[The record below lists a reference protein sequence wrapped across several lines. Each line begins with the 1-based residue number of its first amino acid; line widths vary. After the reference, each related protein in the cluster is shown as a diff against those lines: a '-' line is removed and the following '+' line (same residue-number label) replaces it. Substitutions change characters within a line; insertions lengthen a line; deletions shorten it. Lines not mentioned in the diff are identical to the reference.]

1 MIRGGVMAIWSMFV
15 EGISALLA
23 QLAQM
28 LDGSFGLAIIA
39 LALFVRLMLLPMT
52 LKVAEQGWHRQRQ
65 MAALKPELER
75 MHERYA
81 NDPAA
86 YAGATQALYR
96 EHGVTAGLGS
106 SLRVAVV
113 QAPIG
118 AGIYAAIR
126 QGVAGAGAFLWI
138 PKLARPDLWLA
149 VIVAALSFAAVLLN
163 PAMPEQTRTLL
174 QFLPV
179 VISFV
184 VVWHLAAGLG
194 LYWAGSTSVNL
205 LQILLLRR
213 RIRRMPS

>member
-1 MIRGGVMAIWSMFV
+1 MIVWSMFV
-15 EGISALLA
+15 EGLSALLA
-23 QLAQM
+23 QLAQL
-28 LDGSFGLAIIA
+28 LDGSFGLAVIA
-39 LALFVRLMLLPMT
+39 VALFVRLLLLPMT

-65 MAALKPELER
+65 MAALKPKLDHLRER
-75 MHERYA
+75 HIR
-81 NDPAA
+81 DPAA
-86 YAGATQALYR
+86 YARATQVLYS
-96 EHGVTAGLGS
+96 EHSVTAGLGS

-118 AGIYAAIR
+118 AGIYAAIL

-149 VIVAALSFAAVLLN
+149 LIVAALSFAAVLLN

-179 VISFV
+179 LISFV
-184 VVWHLAAGLG
+184 LVWHLAAGLG

-205 LQILLLRR
+205 LQTLLLRR

>member
-1 MIRGGVMAIWSMFV
+1 MAIWSMFV

-65 MAALKPELER
+65 MAALKPKLEHLREL
-75 MHERYA
+75 HA
-81 NDPAA
+81 KDPAA
-86 YAGATQALYR
+86 YASATQALYR

-149 VIVAALSFAAVLLN
+149 VIVSALSLAAMLLN
-163 PAMPEQTRTLL
+163 PSMPEQTRTPL
-174 QFLPV
+174 QLLPV

-184 VVWHLAAGLG
+184 LVWHLAAGLG

>member
-1 MIRGGVMAIWSMFV
+1 MAIWSMFV

-65 MAALKPELER
+65 MAALKPKLER
-75 MHERYA
+75 LRERHA
-81 NDPAA
+81 KDPAA
-86 YAGATQALYR
+86 YASATQALYR

-126 QGVAGAGAFLWI
+126 QGVAGAGTFLWI

-149 VIVAALSFAAVLLN
+149 VIVSALSLVAMLLN
-163 PAMPEQTRTLL
+163 PSMPEQTRTLL
-174 QFLPV
+174 QLLPV

>member
-1 MIRGGVMAIWSMFV
+1 MAIWSMFV

-65 MAALKPELER
+65 MAALKPKLER
-75 MHERYA
+75 LRERHA
-81 NDPAA
+81 KDPAA
-86 YAGATQALYR
+86 YASATQALYR

-113 QAPIG
+113 QAPVG

-149 VIVAALSFAAVLLN
+149 VIVAALSFAAMLLN

-174 QFLPV
+174 QLLPV

>member
-1 MIRGGVMAIWSMFV
+1 MAIWSMFV

-39 LALFVRLMLLPMT
+39 LAMFVRLMLLPMT

-65 MAALKPELER
+65 MAALKPKLER
-75 MHERYA
+75 LRERHA
-81 NDPAA
+81 KDPAA
-86 YAGATQALYR
+86 YASATQALYR
-96 EHGVTAGLGS
+96 EHDVTAGLGS

-149 VIVAALSFAAVLLN
+149 VIVAALSFAAMLLN

-174 QFLPV
+174 QLLPV

-184 VVWHLAAGLG
+184 LVWHLAAGLG

>member
-1 MIRGGVMAIWSMFV
+1 MAIWSMFV

-65 MAALKPELER
+65 MAALKPKLER
-75 MHERYA
+75 LRERHA
-81 NDPAA
+81 KDPAA
-86 YAGATQALYR
+86 YASATQALYR

-149 VIVAALSFAAVLLN
+149 VIVSALSLAAMLLN
-163 PAMPEQTRTLL
+163 PSMPEQTRTLL
-174 QFLPV
+174 QLLPV

>member
-1 MIRGGVMAIWSMFV
+1 MAVWSIFV
-15 EGISALLA
+15 EGISALLT
-23 QLAQM
+23 QLAQL
-28 LDGSFGLAIIA
+28 LDGSFGLAVIA

-52 LKVAEQGWHRQRQ
+52 LKVAEQGWQRQRQ
-65 MAALKPELER
+65 MAALKPKLKDLRER
-75 MHERYA
+75 HA
-81 NDPAA
+81 KDPAA
-86 YAGATQALYR
+86 YASATQALYR

-149 VIVAALSFAAVLLN
+149 LTVAALTFAAVLLN

-174 QFLPV
+174 QLLPV
-179 VISFV
+179 LISFV
-184 VVWHLAAGLG
+184 LVWHLAAGLG

-205 LQILLLRR
+205 LQTVLLRR
-213 RIRRMPS
+213 RIQRMPS

>member
-1 MIRGGVMAIWSMFV
+1 MAIWSMFV

-65 MAALKPELER
+65 MAALKPKLER
-75 MHERYA
+75 LRERHA
-81 NDPAA
+81 KDPAA
-86 YAGATQALYR
+86 YASATQALYR

-149 VIVAALSFAAVLLN
+149 VIVAALSLAAMLLN
-163 PAMPEQTRTLL
+163 PSMPEQTRTLL
-174 QFLPV
+174 QLLPV

>member
-1 MIRGGVMAIWSMFV
+1 MAIWSMFV

-65 MAALKPELER
+65 MAALKPKLER
-75 MHERYA
+75 LRERHA
-81 NDPAA
+81 KDPAA
-86 YAGATQALYR
+86 YASATQALYR

-149 VIVAALSFAAVLLN
+149 VIVAALSLVAMLLN

-174 QFLPV
+174 QLLPV

>member
-1 MIRGGVMAIWSMFV
+1 MVVWSMFV

-23 QLAQM
+23 QLAQL
-28 LDGSFGLAIIA
+28 LDGSFGLAVIA

-52 LKVAEQGWHRQRQ
+52 LKVAEQGWRRQRQ
-65 MAALKPELER
+65 MAALKPNLDRLRER
-75 MHERYA
+75 HA
-81 NDPAA
+81 KDPAA
-86 YAGATQALYR
+86 YASATQSLYR
-96 EHGVTAGLGS
+96 EHGVITGLGS
-106 SLRVAVV
+106 SLRVAAV

-138 PKLARPDLWLA
+138 PKLARPDMWLA
-149 VIVAALSFAAVLLN
+149 LIVATLSFAAILLN

-179 VISFV
+179 LISFV
-184 VVWHLAAGLG
+184 LVWHLAAGLG

-205 LQILLLRR
+205 LQTLLLRR
-213 RIRRMPS
+213 RIHHMPA

>member
-1 MIRGGVMAIWSMFV
+1 MAIWSMFV
-15 EGISALLA
+15 EGISALLT

-65 MAALKPELER
+65 MAALKPKLER
-75 MHERYA
+75 LRERHA
-81 NDPAA
+81 KDPAA
-86 YAGATQALYR
+86 YASATQALYR

-149 VIVAALSFAAVLLN
+149 VIVAALSLVAMLLN

-174 QFLPV
+174 QLLPV

-205 LQILLLRR
+205 LQVLLLRR

>member
-1 MIRGGVMAIWSMFV
+1 MAIWSMFV

-39 LALFVRLMLLPMT
+39 LAMFVRLMLLPMT

-65 MAALKPELER
+65 MAALKPKLER
-75 MHERYA
+75 LRERHA
-81 NDPAA
+81 KDPAA
-86 YAGATQALYR
+86 YASATQALYR

-149 VIVAALSFAAVLLN
+149 VIVAALSFAAMLLN

-174 QFLPV
+174 QLLPV

-184 VVWHLAAGLG
+184 LVWHLAAGLG

-213 RIRRMPS
+213 RIRRMSS

>member
-1 MIRGGVMAIWSMFV
+1 MVVWSMFV
-15 EGISALLA
+15 EGISALLT
-23 QLAQM
+23 QLAQL
-28 LDGSFGLAIIA
+28 LDGSFGLAVIA

-65 MAALKPELER
+65 MAALKPKLER
-75 MHERYA
+75 LRERHA
-81 NDPAA
+81 KDPAA
-86 YAGATQALYR
+86 YASAMQALYC

-126 QGVAGAGAFLWI
+126 HGVAGAGAFLWI
-138 PKLARPDLWLA
+138 PKLARPDVWLA
-149 VIVAALSFAAVLLN
+149 LIVAALSMAAMLLN
-163 PAMPEQTRTLL
+163 PTMPEQARTLL

-179 VISFV
+179 LISFAL
-184 VVWHLAAGLG
+184 VWHLAAGLG

-205 LQILLLRR
+205 LQMVLLRR
-213 RIRRMPS
+213 RVHRMSP

>member
-1 MIRGGVMAIWSMFV
+1 MAIWSMFV

-39 LALFVRLMLLPMT
+39 LAMFVRLMLLPMT
-52 LKVAEQGWHRQRQ
+52 LKVVEQGWHRQRQ
-65 MAALKPELER
+65 MAALKPKLER
-75 MHERYA
+75 LRERHA
-81 NDPAA
+81 KDPAA
-86 YAGATQALYR
+86 YASATQALYR

-149 VIVAALSFAAVLLN
+149 VIVAALSFAAMLLN

-174 QFLPV
+174 QLLPV

-184 VVWHLAAGLG
+184 LVWHLAAGLG

-213 RIRRMPS
+213 RIRRMPA